1 MYAES
6 FENSTFDGTAIVE
19 TIGHGLFF
27 NSNHDFY
34 GSAENWVTI
43 ALLILTA
50 ANALA
55 RAVSKLCACEQKWRH
70 RRYYALMLDGQIWR
84 YRTRVDKYAIS
95 VFDEEKPLR
104 TFAAELKARRL
115 FSEHDCHVEGVHVL
129 CNRG

>member
-1 MYAES
+1 MFA
-6 FENSTFDGTAIVE
+6 NIV
-19 TIGHGLFF
+19 TGLFF
-27 NSNHDFY
+27 NNNGDFY
-34 GSAENWVTI
+34 NNPKNWVTI
-43 ALLILTA
+43 GLLTITAL
-50 ANALA
+50 NALT

-84 YRTRVDKYAIS
+84 YRTRVGKYTIS

-129 CNRG
+129 CNCG